1 VTGCSTQAL
10 LSLNERYSIFC
21 QLIEGEA
28 LPDHCFTF
36 SAKDNLCTT
45 EFQAR
50 AGSHILE
57 GYRPPFDATPVH
69 RMRQEGGLLI
79 GKTNMDEFGF
89 GTFSTNSAFG
99 VPRNPFDEERACGGS
114 SGGAAAA
121 ACLIPG
127 HVSLGV
133 STGGSIACPA
143 SFCGV
148 VGLTPTYGRVSR
160 YGLID
165 YGNSLD
171 KVGLLSR
178 TVKDLSRFLPVIS
191 GPDPRDPTSCV
202 QPQLDLNQTKEGPLA
217 LPTECLDG
225 LAPTV
230 KRTFLKAL
238 DKLSHHLGVE
248 VHEITMPSLRF
259 AMPAYYVIATT
270 EASTNLARYCGMRF
284 GVPEKEYHQHFND
297 YFSGVR
303 SERFGDEAKRR
314 ILLGTFCRM
323 VGFRN
328 KYYLKALGVRDLVL
342 EEYNKVLADHSFI
355 VSPTMPFLPPRFDE
369 ISKMRP
375 IEMYQADFL
384 TIPPNLT
391 GLPHISVPCGYEG
404 GLPVGLQLVAPHWQ
418 EGSLI
423 RTAEVWERHFHYHFP
438 EASP

>member
-1 VTGCSTQAL
+1 MTGWSPQAL
-10 LSLNERYSIFC
+10 HRLNERYSMFC
-21 QLIEGEA
+21 QLIEGGTF
-28 LPDHCFTF
+28 PNHRFTF

-57 GYRPPFDATPVH
+57 GYRPPFDATSVH

-178 TVKDLSRFLPVIS
+178 TVKDIARFLPVIS
-191 GPDPRDPTSCV
+191 GSDPKDPTSCV
-202 QPQLDLNQTKEGPLA
+202 QPALAMDRIREGPLA

-225 LAPTV
+225 LAPEV
-230 KRTFLKAL
+230 KETFLGAL
-238 DKLSHHLGVE
+238 DGLSDHLGVE
-248 VHEITMPSLRF
+248 VKKVSMPSLRF

-284 GVPEKEYHQHFND
+284 GVPEKDYHQHFND

-303 SERFGDEAKRR
+303 SQQFGDEAKRR

-342 EEYNKVLADHSFI
+342 DEYKKVLADHSLI

-391 GLPHISVPCGYEG
+391 GLPHISLPCGYERR
-404 GLPVGLQLVAPHWQ
+404 LPVGLQLVAPHWE

-423 RTAEVWERHFHYHFP
+423 GTAEVWERHFQYHFP
-438 EASP
+438 EVSL